1 MYKNKA
7 VMVAIILAIV
17 AIFVVFTTTSV
28 FQDDSK
34 ERYGEVP
41 APENEAMLEDDS
53 AVAPTAVKSESTEP
67 LAQNEAGGV
76 NETVT
81 EHMEDAKEAVPETV
95 VEEDVEAT
103 PAPTEE
109 LQSKAGDMMAEAETA
124 AAGMAEKAETAAADM
139 ANEAEQAVEE
149 AKQAATGG
157 EMHIVTAQGLKYSPL
172 VVQIQPGDTVAWE
185 NMPTHDTQSIEGLIP
200 EGAEAWHSELG
211 KNYERTFTQEGIYV
225 YKCTPHIG
233 AGMGGAIIVGNPVNL
248 DAIKAADAKGAEGR
262 LARKAIAAAE
272 AM

>member
-7 VMVAIILAIV
+7 VMVAVILAIV
-17 AIFVVFTTTSV
+17 AIFVVLASTSV
-28 FQDDSK
+28 FKDDSQ
-34 ERYGEVP
+34 ERYGEVNS
-41 APENEAMLEDDS
+41 PESESMTEEAEIAS
-53 AVAPTAVKSESTEP
+53 TAVKDESTEP

-81 EHMEDAKEAVPETV
+81 EHMEDSQEAVPETV
-95 VEEDVEAT
+95 VEEEVEAT
-103 PAPTEE
+103 PMPTEE

-124 AAGMAEKAETAAADM
+124 AADIAQ
-139 ANEAEQAVEE
+139 EAEQAVEE
-149 AKQAATGG
+149 AKQAVTGG

-172 VVQIQPGDTVAWE
+172 VIQIQPGDTVAWE

-211 KNYERTFTQEGIYV
+211 KNYERTFSQEGIYV

>member
-17 AIFVVFTTTSV
+17 AIFVVFASTSV
-28 FQDDSK
+28 FKDDSQ
-34 ERYGEVP
+34 ERYGEVNS
-41 APENEAMLEDDS
+41 PESESMTEEAEIAS
-53 AVAPTAVKSESTEP
+53 TAVKDESTEP

-81 EHMEDAKEAVPETV
+81 EHMEDSQEAVPETV
-95 VEEDVEAT
+95 VEEEVEAT
-103 PAPTEE
+103 PMPTEE

-124 AAGMAEKAETAAADM
+124 AADIAQ
-139 ANEAEQAVEE
+139 EAEQAVEE

-172 VVQIQPGDTVAWE
+172 VIQIQPGDTVAWE

-211 KNYERTFTQEGIYV
+211 KNYERTFSQEGIYV